1 MFVILTYDIG
11 HKRVSKV
18 MKTCRKYL
26 SHVQKSVFE
35 GIISEGELNKL
46 KKELSNIIIY
56 EEDEIC
62 VYKLDNLKYS
72 SKESIGKE
80 KLNRNIL

>member
-1 MFVILTYDIG
+1 MFAILTYDIG
-11 HKRVSKV
+11 QKRVSKV

-35 GIISEGELNKL
+35 GMITDGELNKL
-46 KKELSNIIIY
+46 KKELENIINY

-62 VYKLDNLKYS
+62 IYRLDNLKYS
-72 SKESIGKE
+72 SKQSIGKE
-80 KLNRNIL
+80 KLNNNIL